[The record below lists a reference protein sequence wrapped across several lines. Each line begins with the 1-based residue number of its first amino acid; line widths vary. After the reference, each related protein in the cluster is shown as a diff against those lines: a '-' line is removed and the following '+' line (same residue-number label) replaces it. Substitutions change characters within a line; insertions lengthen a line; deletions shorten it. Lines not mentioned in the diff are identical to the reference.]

1 MDTLHNTVGQHD
13 TAEGTARESPV
24 SAVSWSAIFGGAA
37 VSAAM
42 TLTLSV
48 LGFGIGWAAVSPW
61 PYHGISPKAFTVST
75 AIWLVVVQWLSSAAG
90 GYLTGRL
97 RTKWVG
103 THTHEVFFRDTA
115 HGFITWAVGT
125 LIVAVMLGTALGTAA
140 SSLPGPGADAATAGS
155 SVAQVS
161 EGMAAAAAIY
171 TALSMVI
178 GAFIAC
184 VAAALGGQQRD
195 KHP

>member
-1 MDTLHNTVGQHD
+1 MDIMHD
-13 TAEGTARESPV
+13 SVVRQGTSQGTASESPV
-24 SAVSWSAIFGGAA
+24 SAVSWSAILAGAA
-37 VSAAM
+37 VAAA
-42 TLTLSV
+42 TALTLSA
-48 LGFGIGWAAVSPW
+48 LGLGIGLAAVSPW
-61 PYHGISPKAFTVST
+61 PYHGVSPKTFTIAT

-125 LIVAVMLGTALGTAA
+125 LIGALLLSSAA
-140 SSLPGPGADAATAGS
+140 SSLASSGVDAAAGS
-155 SVAQVS
+155 SVMQPG
-161 EGMAAAAAIY
+161 EGTAAGAAIY
-171 TALSMVI
+171 TALSMII

-195 KHP
+195 QHP